1 METNTLNADHHTAV
15 TIPTVT
21 RLTAALGAEISGIDL
36 NQPLDDATF
45 KFVHDALVEHQ
56 VIFFRNQDWLP
67 EMHKQFA
74 LRFGPVQIHPAFNN
88 VEGYPEICILENSEA
103 KPSKIEMWHTDMTF
117 SATPPLGS
125 ILHSKHIPPIGGDTL
140 FSSMSAAYEAL
151 SDKMQSFLS
160 GLTAVH
166 DFRYGFKESLAEPGG
181 PERLAG
187 AIAANPPVAHP
198 VIRTHPISG
207 KKGIFV
213 NSLFTTHIVGMKAK
227 ESEALLNFLYQHVIL
242 PEFICRFKWQV
253 NSVAFWDNRIT
264 QHKPVNDFGL
274 QYRVLQR
281 ITVDG
286 DKPY

>member
-1 METNTLNADHHTAV
+1 MKANLLGTKSPTTLE
-15 TIPTVT
+15 IPTVK

-36 NQPLDDATF
+36 NKPMDDATF
-45 KFVHDALVEHQ
+45 KFIHDALIENQ
-56 VIFFRNQDWLP
+56 VIFFREQDLEP

-74 LRFGPVQIHPAFNN
+74 LRFGPVQIHPAYHH
-88 VEGYPEICILENSEA
+88 VPGYPEICILENSAER
-103 KPSKIEMWHTDMTF
+103 PSKIEKWHTDMTF
-117 SATPPLGS
+117 NTTPPLGS
-125 ILHSKHIPPIGGDTL
+125 ILHSKHIPPVGGDTL
-140 FSSMSAAYEAL
+140 FSSMSAAYEGL

-181 PERLAG
+181 PERLAD
-187 AIAANPPVAHP
+187 AIAANPPVEHP
-198 VIRTHPISG
+198 VIRTHPVSG

-213 NSLFTTHIVGMKAK
+213 NTLFTTHIVGMKQS
-227 ESEALLNFLYQHVIL
+227 ESDALLNFLYQHVVL
-242 PEFICRFKWQV
+242 PEFICRFSWEL

-281 ITVDG
+281 ITIDG
-286 DKPY
+286 DKPF

>member
-1 METNTLNADHHTAV
+1 MEISPLGELVQPTVST
-15 TIPTVT
+15 PTVT
-21 RLTAALGAEISGIDL
+21 KLTAALGAEISGVDL

-56 VIFFRNQDWLP
+56 VIFFRNQNWEP

-74 LRFGPVQIHPAFNN
+74 LRFGPVQIHPAYNH
-88 VEGYPEICILENSEA
+88 VPGYPEICILENSEA
-103 KPSKIEMWHTDMTF
+103 NPSKIEKWHTDMTF

-160 GLTAVH
+160 SLTAIH
-166 DFRYGFKESLAEPGG
+166 DFRHGFKESLAEPGG

-198 VIRTHPISG
+198 VVRTHPISG

-213 NSLFTTHIVGMKAK
+213 NSLFTTHIVGMKAS
-227 ESEALLNFLYQHVIL
+227 ESEALLNFLFQHCIL

-281 ITVDG
+281 ITIDG
-286 DKPY
+286 DKPF